1 MINHKNNFSSGIR
14 DVFVWRNQHGG
25 GIRDTKYN
33 TRKNGRSTY
42 SEEEGEKKAT
52 EGNNSI
58 ITVMME
64 EETEIMMI
72 RSSSFVCKIKNKKYI
87 RFLLIYN
94 DGEAIAV

>member
-14 DVFVWRNQHGG
+14 DVFFWRNQRGG
-25 GIRDTKYN
+25 GIRDIKYN

-64 EETEIMMI
+64 EETEIMMM
-72 RSSSFVCKIKNKKYI
+72 RSSSFVCKK
-87 RFLLIYN
+87 
-94 DGEAIAV
+94 